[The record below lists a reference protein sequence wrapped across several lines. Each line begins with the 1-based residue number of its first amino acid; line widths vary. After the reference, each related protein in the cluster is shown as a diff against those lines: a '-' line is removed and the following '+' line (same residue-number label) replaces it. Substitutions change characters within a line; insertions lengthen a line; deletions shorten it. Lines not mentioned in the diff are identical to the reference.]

1 MSFTVCILD
10 LAERRPDQGLYEFC
24 TPRRTVIAHGYETFT
39 QTLPGEKLKVYAV
52 FESEEEFIMFKLR
65 YL

>member
-24 TPRRTVIAHGYETFT
+24 APRRIAIAHGYETFT
-39 QTLPGEKLKVYAV
+39 QTLPGVNVKVYAV
-52 FESEEEFIMFKLR
+52 FESQEEYIMFKLR